1 MLVDPQH
8 QYIVFLKQFLKGG
21 FYTGK
26 IWALPTVEITCTRK
40 RRVLHTRKGKFLFH
54 SPPCIYAYYSNSS
67 VYIFHCLSKE
77 RFLHRTNRRISTQC
91 ALSPPLYPIRVLGC
105 TMISKREVST
115 PEKPAI
121 VISTYVCTAEHS
133 HTAKEWF
140 PHCPLCN
147 RNRQFAEIALKTEI
161 LPRQKRGFH
170 MHTLVDSAVAISFHS
185 LLNLLHPVW
194 KPLSPSVFF
203 S

>member
-1 MLVDPQH
+1 MSVDSQH
-8 QYIVFLKQFLKGG
+8 QYIVFLQQFLKGG

-26 IWALPTVEITCTRK
+26 NRVPPTSDITRSSK
-40 RRVLHTRKGKFLFH
+40 RRFLHSQKGKFLFH

-77 RFLHRTNRRISTQC
+77 RFLHRKNWRISTHC
-91 ALSPPLYPIRVLGC
+91 SLSPTLYPLGVRGC
-105 TMISKREVST
+105 TQCNKREVST
-115 PEKPAI
+115 PEKSAIGISSFVYPAK
-121 VISTYVCTAEHS
+121 HS
-133 HTAKEWF
+133 RYCKERF
-140 PHCPLCN
+140 PHCAICN
-147 RNRQFAEIALKTEI
+147 CNRQFAEIALKTEI

-170 MHTLVDSAVAISFHS
+170 MLTLADLAVAISFYS

-194 KPLSPSVFF
+194 KPLSSSVFF